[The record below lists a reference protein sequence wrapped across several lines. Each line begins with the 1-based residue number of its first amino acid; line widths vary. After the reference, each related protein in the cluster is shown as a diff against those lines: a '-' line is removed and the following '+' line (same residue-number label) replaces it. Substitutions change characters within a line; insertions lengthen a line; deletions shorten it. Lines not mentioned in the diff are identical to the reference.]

1 MIVPIMAIS
10 ILVLTRQIYSE
21 ETNGAH
27 AHCREPVPLIAN
39 SRELSKR
46 FCSTLHLLFKI
57 PNALSTVTLTLL
69 NSLLKVCS
77 SGSLVPSGKGFISQG
92 ACGYALSPTRYG
104 RMSLPPIVTTGA
116 CNILPLSAL

>member
-1 MIVPIMAIS
+1 MIVSVMAIS

-21 ETNGAH
+21 ETNGPH

-57 PNALSTVTLTLL
+57 PNALSTVTLAEGCPILSTRIQSYPLAFHR
-69 NSLLKVCS
+69 KT
-77 SGSLVPSGKGFISQG
+77 GSLV
-92 ACGYALSPTRYG
+92 
-104 RMSLPPIVTTGA
+104 V
-116 CNILPLSAL
+116 